1 MRTMQA
7 MVLTVQIPVV
17 GLVTEKGMR
26 GRYTYMTNK
35 TPIETMVH
43 GLRRV
48 RHLDHSGE
56 EYKVKALAFIP
67 VGYRGSIPRSD
78 WVDHEYAWVD
88 CLYASNW
95 KSLAAF
101 RDSGEHTWM
110 APDAPIS
117 EGSKV

>member
-1 MRTMQA
+1 MKAMQP
-7 MVLTVQIPVV
+7 MVLTVQIPVL

-26 GRYTYMTNK
+26 GRYTYMTSK

-48 RHLDHSGE
+48 RQLDRGGE

-67 VGYRGSIPRSD
+67 VGYRGSIPRFD
-78 WVDHEYAWVD
+78 WVNHEYAWVD

-95 KSLAAF
+95 KSLVAF
-101 RDSGEHTWM
+101 RDCTDHTWL
-110 APDAPIS
+110 APDAPT
-117 EGSKV
+117 SKGVAA